1 MNKRSLMYFSA
12 LFFLF
17 LVALLIF
24 TTQKEGNQSMFKNIN
39 VEEARKMVKENDVF
53 VLDVRTPAEFNSSHL
68 EGATLIPVNN
78 AFGSNL
84 SSELLLEARK
94 NEVPENKKVL
104 VYCRTGHRST
114 AASTILAKAGY
125 SQVYNMG
132 GGINA
137 WLELGYPVVN

>member
-12 LFFLF
+12 LFFLL

-137 WLELGYPVVN
+137 WVESGYPVVN

>member
-12 LFFLF
+12 LFFLL

-24 TTQKEGNQSMFKNIN
+24 TTQKEGNQSMFQNIN

-114 AASTILAKAGY
+114 AASTILAEAGY
-125 SQVYNMG
+125 SQVYNMKG
-132 GGINA
+132 GST
-137 WLELGYPVVN
+137 VS